1 VGIHVDHADGA
12 LGGDR
17 LEDRQGD
24 RMVAPGAQGRYASGV
39 EVAVEV
45 GNVVEGA
52 LQVVDARKRHV
63 AQVRD
68 GAELVR
74 VDPAHV
80 MDRPHQAR
88 LVAHLARPMA
98 GAGPVGDPA
107 VEGHADEADVDAG
120 RIAGEGRAHEGRDFA
135 IARRGH
141 GVLDLGQF
149 RPLVHG
155 GLPLRFA
162 RRHAVHP

>member
-1 VGIHVDHADGA
+1 VGIHVDHSDGA
-12 LGGDR
+12 LGRDR
-17 LEDRQGD
+17 LKDRQGD

-39 EVAVEV
+39 QAAVEV
-45 GNVVEGA
+45 GDVVEGA

-63 AQVRD
+63 AQVGD

-88 LVAHLARPMA
+88 LVAHLARPVA
-98 GAGPVGDPA
+98 GARPVGHPA

-120 RIAGEGRAHEGRDFA
+120 RVPGEGCPHEGGDFA

-149 RPLVHG
+149 RPLVHV

-162 RRHAVHP
+162 RRRAVHP